1 MTPERRAEIDKVVT
15 WALLQL
21 SSDEFDDWS
30 NQNLCPEEYFTGRD
44 GILYDWC
51 ERCEY
56 LNRVNDC
63 CEETCRLKNEENS
76 NSNE

>member
-1 MTPERRAEIDKVVT
+1 MTPERRIEIDKQVT
-15 WALLQL
+15 WALLQY
-21 SSDEFDDWS
+21 SSEEYDDWS

-56 LNRVNDC
+56 LHNTHNC
-63 CEETCRLKNEENS
+63 HEQNCRLKNEDS